1 MDIADPQIAPNTYID
16 GPLGEC
22 ILPNIQ
28 SALLFH
34 QREVVLSGYF
44 TCLIRYRP
52 TIIFMNLLI
61 VWRLNYCGTWVYLHG
76 FTSKARHAS
85 IITK

>member
-44 TCLIRYRP
+44 TCLIRY
-52 TIIFMNLLI
+52 TIIYEFIDCLAIELLWNLGLPS
-61 VWRLNYCGTWVYLHG
+61 RLHLKGQTCINNY
-76 FTSKARHAS
+76 
-85 IITK
+85 